1 MPANGRGVKQAE
13 RYFQLLFLSG
23 IAACEMVS
31 FDNFFKSAFT
41 VDNVIFGFDEGD
53 LKVLLIKRGEEPYLG
68 YWALPGYFVYP
79 NEDLDTAAQR
89 VLFELTGLRDVYL
102 EQVQTFGAV
111 DRHDFGRV
119 ITVAYFSL
127 VKTSN
132 HALEVASIARKA
144 RWHSISNI
152 PDLGFDHRDIL
163 RACFNRLKWLVKS
176 RPLGFELLPPK
187 FTLTELQHLYEAILE
202 TELDKR
208 NFRKKILSMGLLI
221 ELDEIQEGVAHRPAR
236 LYQFDEGRYQE
247 LLEEGFSFELKETR
261 KKTGSAS

>member
-1 MPANGRGVKQAE
+1 
-13 RYFQLLFLSG
+13 
-23 IAACEMVS
+23 MVN

-68 YWALPGYFVYP
+68 YWALPGYFVYQD
-79 NEDLDTAAQR
+79 EDLDTAAQR

-102 EQVQTFGAV
+102 EQVHTFGAV
-111 DRHDFGRV
+111 NRHDFGRV

-127 VKTSN
+127 VKISN
-132 HALEVASIARKA
+132 YSIEVASIAKKA
-144 RWHSISNI
+144 RWHAVSEIKE
-152 PDLGFDHRDIL
+152 LGFDHNEIL
-163 RACFNRLKWLVKS
+163 QACLNRLKWLVRS

-221 ELDEIQEGVAHRPAR
+221 DLEETQEGVAHRPAR
-236 LYQFDEGRYQE
+236 LYMFDERRYQE

-261 KKTGSAS
+261 KKEPSKKREASAG